1 MSEKIVAITK
11 TSYGV
16 VSIDTDEE
24 ENITKLVNEAVASN
38 KVFWGDSVVAITSV
52 KDVDPKKNQ
61 IQLERNSHVSI

>member
-24 ENITKLVNEAVASN
+24 ENITKLVNEAVASD
-38 KVFWGDSVVAITSV
+38 KVFWGDSVITITSV
-52 KDVDPKKNQ
+52 KDVDAKKNQ
-61 IQLERNSHVSI
+61 I

>member
-24 ENITKLVNEAVASN
+24 ANITKLVNEAVASD
-38 KVFWGDSVVAITSV
+38 KVFWGDSAITITSV

-61 IQLERNSHVSI
+61 I